1 MNFLK
6 KIETSNN
13 YNFINDTLF
22 AQGNEHKIC
31 ENEQKKLTKL

>member
-31 ENEQKKLTKL
+31 ENELKKN